1 MVKAAPAL
9 RHPTRATYR
18 AQVAEGMRALSRA
31 DPLMR
36 RLIRKHGDCA
46 LSPRWTHTPYEALV
60 RAIIYQQL
68 AGAAAKAI
76 HDRFVASFP
85 GHRFPPADHVA
96 QAPDMLL
103 RAAGLSRQKLS
114 YIRDIAARAA
124 QGSLPASRR
133 AIAHLSDDAIIEQ
146 MTQARGVGRWTAEML
161 LMFTLG
167 RLDVFPAGDYGV
179 RSGFLR
185 ASGLDAIG
193 PEALREHALR
203 WGPYRSVAAWYLWR
217 AADA

>member
-1 MVKAAPAL
+1 
-9 RHPTRATYR
+9 
-18 AQVAEGMRALSRA
+18 MRVLSRA

-36 RLIRKHGDCA
+36 RLIRRHGDCA
-46 LSPRWTHTPYEALV
+46 LAPRWMHTPYEALV

-85 GHRFPPADHVA
+85 GHRFPPAAQVA
-96 QAPDMLL
+96 QAPDALL

-114 YIRDIAARAA
+114 YIRDIAVRAA
-124 QGSLPASRR
+124 EGSLPASRK
-133 AIAHLSDDAIIEQ
+133 AIAHLADEAIIEQ

-179 RSGFLR
+179 RSGFLK
-185 ASGLDAIG
+185 ASGLESIAPD
-193 PEALREHALR
+193 ALREHAAR